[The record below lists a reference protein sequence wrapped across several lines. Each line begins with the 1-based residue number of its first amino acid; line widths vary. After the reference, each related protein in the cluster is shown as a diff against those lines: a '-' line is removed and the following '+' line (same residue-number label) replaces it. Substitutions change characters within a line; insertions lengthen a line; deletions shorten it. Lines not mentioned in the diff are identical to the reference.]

1 MPEISESFFGVYM
14 RFAIYFL
21 LLLTSSLW
29 AQINPQ
35 WQFQYTA
42 SVPFSNMSLEDSVE
56 IDEMGWVHGV
66 QILKVIHPTW
76 SVGLGASQGFYMT
89 MAEDAVEFELDL
101 YQAEALIQWTPSL
114 TSRLFMCFQGALGYS
129 LVKGNREEYWSM
141 SSLMDYLPAA
151 EINESAL
158 YGRVLLGFG
167 AHFFQNRFGMI
178 AAPLSLSA
186 GTNGFQ
192 ELSARAMIQWSI

>member
-1 MPEISESFFGVYM
+1 MRISTFFV
-14 RFAIYFL
+14 FL
-21 LLLTSSLW
+21 ISSSLW
-29 AQINPQ
+29 AQIQPN

-42 SVPFSNMSLEDSVE
+42 SVPFSNMVIDDTEE

-66 QILKVIHPTW
+66 QILKIIRHSW

-89 MAEDAVEFELDL
+89 MATDAVEYELDL
-101 YQAEALIQWTPSL
+101 YQAEALVQWNPIL
-114 TSRLFMCFQGALGYS
+114 FSRFFMCFQGGIGYS

-141 SSLMDYLPAA
+141 SSLQDYLPAA
-151 EINESAL
+151 EINETAL

-167 AHFFQNRFGMI
+167 AHFFQNRFGII

-192 ELSARAMIQWSI
+192 EISARAMIQLSI